1 MSAMRL
7 TECLCPTGP
16 ILCGRC
22 GGLVRHSGES
32 DAWIRSKLEPSNL
45 AWILELDSQG
55 RLNSTLGT
63 FSAIDRQYK
72 AGIPV
77 AAAVSQATK
86 EINSGILDIKKEV
99 IEGMLER
106 FSEMQVQNQAEATQL
121 RGIIR
126 EVVTQQTQD
135 VMNQVKVLQEQGRS
149 LVEIQGLLKDTVGSV
164 QTVMTALQIPAVKGE
179 EGEVNVFRDLEDA
192 FLGQHCIEI
201 EPISGADATDA
212 LVRFYRGDIEIGRS
226 LVEVKSRKTWS
237 NEYVEQVRQDMKR
250 YSAPLAVLAVDK
262 LPKTAKAR
270 GFHIDTE
277 VGVLITTSPEMVVP
291 TFTMFYE
298 IYSACYKL
306 GKQTLN
312 LEAVAADRDLSFYI
326 NDNMKI
332 LEDCKKISDV
342 ADDSARKIK
351 EHVTSITSR
360 LLENNRKIA
369 QRLSKFSSC
378 TWDGK
383 EK

>member
-1 MSAMRL
+1 
-7 TECLCPTGP
+7 
-16 ILCGRC
+16 
-22 GGLVRHSGES
+22 
-32 DAWIRSKLEPSNL
+32 
-45 AWILELDSQG
+45 
-55 RLNSTLGT
+55 LNSTLGT

-149 LVEIQGLLKDTVGSV
+149 LAEIQGLLKDTVGSV
-164 QTVMTALQIPAVKGE
+164 QTVMTALQIPTVKGE
-179 EGEVNVFRDLEDA
+179 EGEVNVFRDLQDA
-192 FLGQHCIEI
+192 FLGQHCIKI

-270 GFHIDTE
+270 GFHIDME

-342 ADDSARKIK
+342 ADDSVRKIK
-351 EHVTSITSR
+351 EHVASITSR